1 MKPSQP
7 RASRRMEGLGRFA
20 LRHLDLGVAALVTLA
35 GLALF
40 AFSGL
45 ESSAQSGF
53 VFLQSIEESS
63 LDLRFETRGVRPHD
77 DRIVIVGIDEKTL
90 QQIGSF
96 PLPRKAYA
104 KLVNELNRGGARV
117 IAFDATFPVP
127 ESNSAV
133 EALNKLR
140 SDVASE
146 APPAVLA
153 QINELEAASDQD
165 ALFASAM
172 KNGGNV
178 VLGHIFLDQQRAQ
191 AANAKAAEDYLNI
204 IWAHAFPQVVTV
216 GFKKGAPGEA
226 GSVTQISR
234 ERDEAWTRNGG
245 TAAQGVE
252 ANIAKLADA
261 AASYGFIDIHPD
273 SDDTLRHGLLVVR
286 YKDQDFYPSLAVEVV
301 RLYEKIPDQRVVAY
315 ISPNGLDHLELGSHV
330 VKRPRDGSAL
340 INYTGPYRTYK
351 QYSMWDV
358 MSGALGPE
366 TFRDKIVLVGGT
378 AVGIGDIRT
387 TPFQSAGTPY
397 MGVEVHANIIDNLLH
412 SQEKGRGFL
421 QRGAREEMIDI
432 GFILLFGV
440 AFGFLF
446 SRITPL
452 YSTILVIVT
461 LFGFGWFVYY
471 IFASKGQWLSF
482 VIPAA
487 TLAANY
493 AGITSVRM
501 VREESEKRK
510 IRKTFSQYLSPG
522 VIELIE
528 KDPEKYIRT
537 GGEMK
542 ELTILFSDI
551 RGFTTI
557 SEKLTPDELVQ
568 LLNEY
573 FGQMT
578 EIVFDTNG
586 TLDKYIGDA
595 IMAFWGSPY
604 PQEDHAFRSCSCAL
618 QMVSGLAKLNEKL
631 RAAGRPPIGIGIGL
645 NTGAVNVG
653 NMGSA
658 RRLSWTVMGD
668 NVNLASRLEG
678 ITKEYH
684 VQLIISEATYRQVSS
699 QFVCRELDKIRV
711 KGKTLPVNIYELMDV
726 AKNRALHQSLLDGF
740 DGAMQEYRKQNWG
753 RAAELFAEVLSSFPD
768 DGPTQVF
775 LERAVEFSENAPE
788 GEWDGV
794 YVMKTK

>member
-1 MKPSQP
+1 MKSQEW
-7 RASRRMEGLGRFA
+7 RASRRLEWLGRFA
-20 LRHLDLGVAALVTLA
+20 LRHLDLEVAVLVTLT

-40 AFSGL
+40 AISGL
-45 ESSAQSGF
+45 GSNPHAGF
-53 VFLQSIEESS
+53 VFLHSIEESS
-63 LDLRFETRGVRPHD
+63 LDLRFQLRGRRPHD

-90 QQIGSF
+90 QKIGSF
-96 PLPRKAYA
+96 PLPRKNYA
-104 KLVNELNRGGARV
+104 TLINQLNAGGARV

-127 ESNSAV
+127 ESNSAT
-133 EALNKLR
+133 EALDKLR
-140 SDVASE
+140 RDVASI
-146 APPAVLA
+146 APPAVLT
-153 QINELEAASDQD
+153 QMNELEAASDQD
-165 ALFASAM
+165 ALLASAM

-178 VLGHIFLDQQRAQ
+178 VLGHLFLDPQRAQ
-191 AANAKAAEDYLNI
+191 SADAKLAEEYFNI
-204 IWAHAFPQVVTV
+204 IWAHSFPQVFKVNE
-216 GFKKGAPGEA
+216 KKG
-226 GSVTQISR
+226 
-234 ERDEAWTRNGG
+234 RDFDMGKAWSENDG
-245 TAAQGVE
+245 TVAAGVE
-252 ANIAKLADA
+252 ANIAKLANA

-273 SDDTLRHGLLVVR
+273 ADDTLRHGLLMVR
-286 YKDQDFYPSLAVEVV
+286 YQDQDYFPALGLEAV
-301 RLYEKIPDQRVVAY
+301 RLYEKIPDQDIAAY
-315 ISPNGLDHLELGSHV
+315 IGPNGLDRIRFGKHV
-330 VKRPRDGSAL
+330 LHHVRDGSAL
-340 INYTGPYRTYK
+340 INYTGPYRTYS

-358 MSGALGPE
+358 MSGTLAPD

-378 AVGIGDIRT
+378 AIAIGDIRT
-387 TPFQSAGTPY
+387 TPFASQDPTY

-412 SQEKGRGFL
+412 SEDKGRGFL
-421 QRGAREEMIDI
+421 QRGPHEEMIDI
-432 GFILLFGV
+432 GFILVFGV

-452 YSTILVIVT
+452 YSTLLMLAT
-461 LFGFGWFVYY
+461 LLAFGWFVYFS
-471 IFASKGQWLSF
+471 FASKGQWLSF

-578 EIVFDTNG
+578 EIVFATHG

-631 RAAGRPPIGIGIGL
+631 KSSGRPPIGIGIGL
-645 NTGAVNVG
+645 NTGQVNVG

-678 ITKEYH
+678 ITKQYH
-684 VQLIISEATYRQVSS
+684 VQLIISEATYRHVAS

-711 KGKTLPVNIYELMDV
+711 KGKTQPVNIYELMDV
-726 AKNRALHQSLLDGF
+726 AENSSAYESLLTGF
-740 DGAMQEYRKQNWG
+740 DHAMQEYRKQDWSE
-753 RAAELFAEVLSSFPD
+753 AANLFAEVLANFPD

-775 LERAVEFSENAPE
+775 LERAIEFSETAPE

>member
-1 MKPSQP
+1 MKSSSL
-7 RASRRMEGLGRFA
+7 RASGRIDWLARFA
-20 LRHLDLGVAALVTLA
+20 LRHLDLIVAALVTLG

-45 ESSAQSGF
+45 ENSAQSGL

-63 LDLRFETRGVRPHD
+63 LDLRFEMRGVRLHD
-77 DRIVIVGIDEKTL
+77 PNIVIVGIDEKTL

-104 KLVNELNRGGARV
+104 KLVNELNAGGARV

-140 SDVASE
+140 IDVAST
-146 APPAVLA
+146 APPAVLT

-172 KNGGNV
+172 KKGGNV
-178 VLGHIFLDQQRAQ
+178 VLGHIFLDQQRANS
-191 AANAKAAEDYLNI
+191 ANAKVAEEYLNI
-204 IWAHAFPQVVTV
+204 IWDHAFPQVVPV
-216 GFKKGAPGEA
+216 GFKKDVKADIGA
-226 GSVTQISR
+226 
-234 ERDEAWTRNGG
+234 AWIKNGG
-245 TAAQGVE
+245 TVAQGVE
-252 ANIAKLADA
+252 ANIAKLAEA
-261 AASYGFIDIHPD
+261 AASYGFININPD
-273 SDDTLRHGLLVVR
+273 SDDTLRHGLLMLG
-286 YKDQDFYPSLAVEVV
+286 YKDQSYYPSLDGEVV
-301 RLYEKIPDQRVVAY
+301 RLYEKIPDQQVVAY
-315 ISPNGLDHLELGSHV
+315 VSPNGLDHIELGSHI
-330 VKRPRDGSAL
+330 VKRVRDGSAL
-340 INYTGPYRTYK
+340 INYTGPYRTYS

-358 MSGALGPE
+358 MSGALAPD
-366 TFRDKIVLVGGT
+366 TFRDKIVLVGAT

-412 SQEKGRGFL
+412 SQEPGRGFL
-421 QRGAREEMIDI
+421 QRGGREEMIDI

-440 AFGFLF
+440 VFGFLF

-452 YSTILVIVT
+452 YSTILVITT
-461 LFGFGWFVYY
+461 LFAFGWFVYFL
-471 IFASKGQWLSF
+471 FASRGQWLSF

-501 VREESEKRK
+501 VREESEKRQ

-522 VIELIE
+522 VIELMQ
-528 KDPEKYIRT
+528 KDPEKYIRP

-578 EIVFDTNG
+578 EIIFDTNG

-618 QMVSGLAKLNEKL
+618 QMSRGLAKLNEKL
-631 RAAGRPPIGIGIGL
+631 QSAGRPPIGIGIGL
-645 NTGAVNVG
+645 NTGPVNVG
-653 NMGSA
+653 NMGSE

-684 VQLIISEATYRQVSS
+684 VQLIISEATYRHVSS

-711 KGKTLPVNIYELMDV
+711 KGKTLPVTIYELMDV
-726 AKNRALHQSLLDGF
+726 EEKRADHQTLLEAF
-740 DGAMQEYRKQNWG
+740 DRAMQEYRKQNWN
-753 RAAELFAEVLSSFPD
+753 RAAELFAEVLSGFPD

>member
-1 MKPSQP
+1 MKSQEW
-7 RASRRMEGLGRFA
+7 RASRRLEWLGRFA
-20 LRHLDLGVAALVTLA
+20 LRHLDLEVAVLVTLT

-40 AFSGL
+40 AISGL
-45 ESSAQSGF
+45 GSNPHAGF
-53 VFLQSIEESS
+53 VFLHSIEESS
-63 LDLRFETRGVRPHD
+63 LDLRFQLRGRRPHD

-90 QQIGSF
+90 QKIGSF
-96 PLPRKAYA
+96 PLPRKNYA
-104 KLVNELNRGGARV
+104 TLINQLNAGGARV

-127 ESNSAV
+127 ESNSAT
-133 EALNKLR
+133 EALDKLR
-140 SDVASE
+140 RDVASI
-146 APPAVLA
+146 APPAVLT
-153 QINELEAASDQD
+153 QMNELEAASDQD
-165 ALFASAM
+165 ALLASAM

-178 VLGHIFLDQQRAQ
+178 VLGHLFLDPQRAQ
-191 AANAKAAEDYLNI
+191 SADAKLAEEYFNI
-204 IWAHAFPQVVTV
+204 IWAHSFPQVFKVNE
-216 GFKKGAPGEA
+216 KKG
-226 GSVTQISR
+226 
-234 ERDEAWTRNGG
+234 RDFDMGKAWSENDG
-245 TAAQGVE
+245 TVAAGVE
-252 ANIAKLADA
+252 ANIAKLANA

-273 SDDTLRHGLLVVR
+273 ADDTLRHGLLMVR
-286 YKDQDFYPSLAVEVV
+286 YQDQDYFPALGLEAV
-301 RLYEKIPDQRVVAY
+301 RLYEKIPDQDIAAY
-315 ISPNGLDHLELGSHV
+315 IGPNGLDRIRFGKHV
-330 VKRPRDGSAL
+330 LHHVRDGSAL
-340 INYTGPYRTYK
+340 INYTGPYRTYS

-358 MSGALGPE
+358 MSGTLAPD

-378 AVGIGDIRT
+378 AIAIGDIRT
-387 TPFQSAGTPY
+387 TPFASQDPTY

-412 SQEKGRGFL
+412 SEDKGRGFL
-421 QRGAREEMIDI
+421 QRGPHEEMIDI
-432 GFILLFGV
+432 GFILVFGV

-452 YSTILVIVT
+452 YSTLLMLAT
-461 LFGFGWFVYY
+461 LLAFGWFVYFS
-471 IFASKGQWLSF
+471 FASKGQWLSF

-578 EIVFDTNG
+578 EIVFATHG

-631 RAAGRPPIGIGIGL
+631 KSSGRPPIGIGIGL
-645 NTGAVNVG
+645 NTGQVNVG

-678 ITKEYH
+678 ITKQYH
-684 VQLIISEATYRQVSS
+684 VQLIISEATYRHVAS

-711 KGKTLPVNIYELMDV
+711 KGKTQPVNIYELMDV
-726 AKNRALHQSLLDGF
+726 AETSSAYESLLTGF
-740 DGAMQEYRKQNWG
+740 DHAMQEYRKQDWSE
-753 RAAELFAEVLSSFPD
+753 AANLFAEVLANFPD

-775 LERAVEFSENAPE
+775 LERAIEFSETAPE

>member
-1 MKPSQP
+1 MTSPPQQP
-7 RASRRMEGLGRFA
+7 KRWLDWLGRFA
-20 LRHLDLGVAALVTLA
+20 LRHLDLEVAVVVTLA
-35 GLALF
+35 GLVLF
-40 AFSGL
+40 ASSGL
-45 ESSAQSGF
+45 EGSAHAGF

-63 LDLRFETRGVRPHD
+63 LDLRFEMRGIRPHD
-77 DRIVIVGIDEKTL
+77 QRIVIVGIDEKTL
-90 QQIGSF
+90 QKVGSF
-96 PLPRKAYA
+96 PLPRRNYA
-104 KLVNELNRGGARV
+104 ALVNQLNADGARV

-127 ESNSAV
+127 ESNSAT
-133 EALNKLR
+133 EALEKLKA
-140 SDVASE
+140 DVAST
-146 APPAVLA
+146 APPSVLKDV
-153 QINELEAASDQD
+153 NELEASSDQD
-165 ALFASAM
+165 SQFASAM

-178 VLGHIFLDQQRAQ
+178 ILGHIFLDAQR
-191 AANAKAAEDYLNI
+191 AKAADPKVAEEYLDV
-204 IWAHAFPQVVTV
+204 IWAHSFPQVVPV
-216 GFKKGAPGEA
+216 NFKKGKTADIG
-226 GSVTQISR
+226 
-234 ERDEAWTRNGG
+234 DAWRRNDG
-245 TAAQGVE
+245 TVAQGVE
-252 ANIAKLADA
+252 ANIAKLSNA

-273 SDDTLRHGLLVVR
+273 ADGTLRHGLLMVR
-286 YKDQDFYPSLAVEVV
+286 YQDLDFYPSLGLEVV
-301 RLYEKIPDQRVVAY
+301 RLYEKIPDQQIVAY
-315 ISPNGLDHLELGSHV
+315 IAPDGLDHIEFGSHTIRHV
-330 VKRPRDGSAL
+330 RDGSAL
-340 INYTGPYRTYK
+340 INYTGPYKTYK

-358 MSGALGPE
+358 MTRVVPADA
-366 TFRDKIVLVGGT
+366 FKDKIVLVGAT

-387 TPFQSAGTPY
+387 TPFQGEDAAY

-412 SQEKGRGFL
+412 SAEKGRGFL
-421 QRGAREEMIDI
+421 ERGLNEEAIDV

-440 AFGFLF
+440 FFGFLF
-446 SRITPL
+446 SRIRPL

-461 LFGFGWFVYY
+461 LLAFGWFVY
-471 IFASKGQWLSF
+471 FSFVAKGQWLSF

-501 VREESEKRK
+501 VREENEKRK

-537 GGEMK
+537 GGEVK

-578 EIVFDTNG
+578 EIVFATNG

-604 PQEDHAFRSCSCAL
+604 PQADHAFRSCSCAL

-631 RAAGRPPIGIGIGL
+631 QLAGRPPIGIGIGL
-645 NTGAVNVG
+645 NTGLVNVG

-684 VQLIISEATYRQVSS
+684 VQLIISEATYRHVAS

-726 AKNRALHQSLLDGF
+726 EENRSLHEPLLNRF
-740 DGAMQEYRKQNWG
+740 DGAMQEYRKQNWE
-753 RAAELFAEVLSSFPD
+753 RAGELFAEVLSRFPD

-775 LERAVEFSENAPE
+775 LSRAVEFSENAPE